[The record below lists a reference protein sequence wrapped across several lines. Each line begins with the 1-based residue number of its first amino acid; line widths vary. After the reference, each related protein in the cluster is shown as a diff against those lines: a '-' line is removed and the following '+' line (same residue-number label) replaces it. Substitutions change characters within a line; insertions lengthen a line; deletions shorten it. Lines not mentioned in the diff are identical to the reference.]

1 MRSATP
7 LRVEGVRREHTV
19 DGGKWRFQTEIWQYP
34 SHAILVMVQA
44 TVWTSLATPL
54 GAIVPVLESKVGL
67 FARYLDRL
75 MVAPKLE

>member
-1 MRSATP
+1 M
-7 LRVEGVRREHTV
+7 
-19 DGGKWRFQTEIWQYP
+19 DGGKWRSQPEIWQCS
-34 SHAILVMVQA
+34 SHAILVMVRA

-67 FARYLDRL
+67 LARYLDWL